1 MKGLIEPAE
10 LATRV
15 AEVVEQ
21 RLPLLGDG
29 AVVADDLDLP
39 ERGEE
44 VFLRNWIP
52 MMTKRCKLA
61 RRLQSHLTR
70 HHQKYLST
78 STKSGRTSI
87 FVLGNILSGEG
98 NSCLRLQ
105 LKLPKLERNVSLM

>member
-29 AVVADDLDLP
+29 AVVADHLDLP

-52 MMTKRCKLA
+52 MMTKRCTLM

-70 HHQKYLST
+70 YNK
-78 STKSGRTSI
+78 
-87 FVLGNILSGEG
+87 NI
-98 NSCLRLQ
+98 
-105 LKLPKLERNVSLM
+105 

>member
-52 MMTKRCKLA
+52 MITERCKLEPW
-61 RRLQSHLTR
+61 LQFHLTR
-70 HHQKYLST
+70 YHQKYLNT
-78 STKSGRTSI
+78 REWLAKSWQNFHFCTRKHSVG
-87 FVLGNILSGEG
+87 
-98 NSCLRLQ
+98 
-105 LKLPKLERNVSLM
+105 

>member
-10 LATRV
+10 LAASV

-29 AVVADDLDLP
+29 AFVADDLDLP

-52 MMTKRCKLA
+52 MMTKRCKAAVSSNPSSSKISKYKRVVGQKLA
-61 RRLQSHLTR
+61 
-70 HHQKYLST
+70 
-78 STKSGRTSI
+78 
-87 FVLGNILSGEG
+87 E
-98 NSCLRLQ
+98 
-105 LKLPKLERNVSLM
+105 LPFLY